1 MSLRR
6 VIHQEITVM
15 YTNSKEGLEVNE
27 KNIYRIEEKQTTIIM
42 EDFVMPY
49 LMMNRKT
56 DQRGKD
62 NLEHYCMSTRPNQ
75 CKPSTVPTESRI
87 HTLSKGTRTLLQDR
101 PSK

>member
-1 MSLRR
+1 MGNYTNIRQNWVKKPSTGDKSKILSPRR

-15 YTNSKEGLEVNE
+15 YTNSKEGLKVNE

-56 DQRGKD
+56 DQRG
-62 NLEHYCMSTRPNQ
+62 ER
-75 CKPSTVPTESRI
+75 
-87 HTLSKGTRTLLQDR
+87 
-101 PSK
+101 

>member
-1 MSLRR
+1 MSPRR

-62 NLEHYCMSTRPNQ
+62 NLEQYCMSN
-75 CKPSTVPTESRI
+75 
-87 HTLSKGTRTLLQDR
+87 
-101 PSK
+101 